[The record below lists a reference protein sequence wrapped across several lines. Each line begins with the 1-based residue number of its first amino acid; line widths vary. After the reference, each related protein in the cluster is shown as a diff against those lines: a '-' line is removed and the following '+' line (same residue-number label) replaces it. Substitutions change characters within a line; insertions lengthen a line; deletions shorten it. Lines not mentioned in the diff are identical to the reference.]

1 LVRLFKNKWFARFAS
16 AENIDDATLCKAIAD
31 AEKGL
36 IDADLGG
43 GVIKQRIAR
52 AGEGASGGFRSIVLY
67 RRGKLAFF
75 VFGFPKNR
83 TANIKKDELRAFKK
97 LAKEMLALDDRQIA
111 RLTKT
116 KALIEVICHG

>member
-83 TANIKKDELRAFKK
+83 TANIKKDELRAFTK

>member
-1 LVRLFKNKWFARFAS
+1 MRLFKNKWFARFAP
-16 AENIDDATLCKAIAD
+16 AEDIGDATLCKAIED

-36 IDADLGG
+36 IDAELGG

-52 AGEGASGGFRSIVLY
+52 EGEGASGGFRSIVLY

-83 TANIKKDELRAFKK
+83 TANVKKDELRAFKK
-97 LAKEMLALDDRQIA
+97 LAKGMLALNDRQIA
-111 RLTKT
+111 SLTKT
-116 KALIEVICHG
+116 KALTEAMCDG

>member
-67 RRGKLAFF
+67 RQGKLAFF

-83 TANIKKDELRAFKK
+83 TANIKKDELRAFTK

>member
-1 LVRLFKNKWFARFAS
+1 MRLFKNKWFARFAA
-16 AENIDDATLCKAIAD
+16 AEDIDDATLCKAIED

-52 AGEGASGGFRSIVLY
+52 AGEGGSGGFRAIVLY

-83 TANIKKDELRAFKK
+83 TANIKKDELRSFKK
-97 LAKEMLALDDRQIA
+97 LAKEMRALDDRQIA
-111 RLTKT
+111 SLKKI
-116 KALIEVICHG
+116 KALIEVICDG

>member
-1 LVRLFKNKWFARFAS
+1 VRLFKNKWFVRFAA
-16 AENIDDATLCKAIAD
+16 AEDIDDATLCKAIEA

-52 AGEGASGGFRSIVLY
+52 EGESASGGFRSIVVY
-67 RRGKLAFF
+67 RRGKRAFF
-75 VFGFPKNR
+75 VFGFEKKR

-97 LAKEMLALDDRQIA
+97 LAKEMLALSDGQIEDM
-111 RLTKT
+111 RKT
-116 KALIEVICHG
+116 KALTEVTYDG

>member
-1 LVRLFKNKWFARFAS
+1 MRLFKNKWFARFAS
-16 AENIDDATLCKAIAD
+16 AESIDDATLCKAIED

-83 TANIKKDELRAFKK
+83 TANITKDELKAFKK
-97 LAKEMLALDDRQIA
+97 LAKEMLALNDRQIA
-111 RLTKT
+111 SLTKI
-116 KALIEVICHG
+116 KSLIEVTCHG